1 MRTQEWLDGRRS
13 RAEAALNPG
22 GPYAALDAVTE
33 DMTSLEH
40 AAHELARCLGTLQLE
55 HYEQIVNKTRR
66 TLDDECDRLTHEALR
81 TLPGRPRA
89 GAVADVRV
97 SSGQRRFSPAV
108 RLATILLALSWAMD
122 PPDESE
128 PSAMY

>member
-13 RAEAALNPG
+13 RAEDALDTG
-22 GPYAALDAVTE
+22 GLYAALDAVTE
-33 DMTSLEH
+33 DTTPLEH
-40 AAHELARCLGTLQLE
+40 AAHELARCLGTLPLE
-55 HYEQIVNKTRR
+55 HFEQIVNGIRR
-66 TLDDECDRLTHEALR
+66 NLDAECDRLTHEALR

-89 GAVADVRV
+89 GTVADVRV
-97 SSGQRRFSPAV
+97 STGQRRFSPAV

-128 PSAMY
+128 PIAMY